1 MKTEL
6 SITLKEPCS
15 ENFDNFKSTNNGGF
29 CENCKKEVI
38 DFTRMS
44 NFEIMKHL
52 DNNTKTCGRFRQHH
66 INTPIVLNQSRFS
79 WFGKAAVVAVS
90 FFGLAGTTN
99 LHANE
104 VKLPTITVQTKTAP
118 ISTLKVVNLEGAY
131 TVKGKVSDAQ
141 NLPLAG
147 VNVVLKGSNI
157 GIQTDFDGKFKFP
170 QKLNEGDVLLFSYIG
185 FDTKE
190 YLVEASKE
198 KVIEINIQFDD
209 TDIILMGDVAVEGV
223 YKSKK
228 NIFQKFIGLFK

>member
-6 SITLKEPCS
+6 SITVKEPCS
-15 ENFDNFKSTNNGGF
+15 ENFDNFKSTNDGGY
-29 CENCKKEVI
+29 CENCQKEVI

-44 NFEIMKHL
+44 NFEIMKRL
-52 DNNTKTCGRFRQHH
+52 ENTTKTCGRFIQHQ
-66 INTPIVLNQSRFS
+66 INTPIVMNPSRFS

-90 FFGLAGTTN
+90 LFGVAGTTN
-99 LHANE
+99 LHAHK
-104 VKLPTITVQTKTAP
+104 VKLPTITVQTETDSVSP
-118 ISTLKVVNLEGAY
+118 LKLVKLEGVY

-157 GIQTDFDGKFKFP
+157 GIQTDFDGKFEFP
-170 QKLNEGDVLLFSYIG
+170 QKLSEGDVLLFSYIG

-190 YLVEASKE
+190 YLVESSEE
-198 KVIEINIQFDD
+198 KLIEINIQFDD